1 MKSLYEVYKVP
12 CTDSGYVDVQQKVYT
27 IIDFFFS
34 LMS

>member
-12 CTDSGYVDVQQKVYT
+12 CADSGYVDVQQKVFI

-34 LMS
+34 LLS